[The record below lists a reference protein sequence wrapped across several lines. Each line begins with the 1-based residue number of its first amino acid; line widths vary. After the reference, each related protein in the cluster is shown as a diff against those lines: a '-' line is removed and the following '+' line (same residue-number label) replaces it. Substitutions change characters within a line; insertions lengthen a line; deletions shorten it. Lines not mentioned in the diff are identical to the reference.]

1 MSDSNSNSKPLS
13 AYIVFEN
20 YTAYETWNLAAAA
33 KFNSNSY
40 SDGLPR
46 ITPDDGTFVA
56 LYRLKHD
63 VWGGPYKTA
72 QEVEELGYIPTLPGE
87 DP

>member
-1 MSDSNSNSKPLS
+1 MSDESLSANLSS

-20 YTAYETWNLAAAA
+20 YTAYETWNIAAAA

-63 VWGGPYKTA
+63 VWNGPYKTA
-72 QEVEELGYIPTLPGE
+72 QEVEDLGYIPPLPEGF
-87 DP
+87 